1 MGCMVFDVL
10 IKKEGEPG
18 YKPGSVVPGIFAVAE
33 TGHAGQ
39 PFIYDVRCRIIWSGH
54 V

>member
-1 MGCMVFDVL
+1 MAFDVF
-10 IKKEGEPG
+10 IKRRVSRAISRVM
-18 YKPGSVVPGIFAVAE
+18 SVVPGIFAVAE